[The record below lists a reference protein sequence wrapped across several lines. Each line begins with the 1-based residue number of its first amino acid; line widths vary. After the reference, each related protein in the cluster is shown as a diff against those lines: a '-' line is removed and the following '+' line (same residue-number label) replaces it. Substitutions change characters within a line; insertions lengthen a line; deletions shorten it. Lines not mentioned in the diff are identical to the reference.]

1 MQLSIFRL
9 PLASSKWLC
18 GETVRHEE
26 KIQFNR
32 QSSEFSVD
40 ASKSQVEWDT
50 KIQFRVA
57 LHLLRMLPKDS
68 YSGASASKASLN
80 EHRSSDRQS
89 REETP
94 LQGSRGP
101 QCTLL
106 VPFNVPRNNVGR
118 RIANK
123 TPQAHN
129 A

>member
-50 KIQFRVA
+50 KIQFRDNSFASVA
-57 LHLLRMLPKDS
+57 NASEGQLLWRFRVESLLERTSELRSPKS
-68 YSGASASKASLN
+68 
-80 EHRSSDRQS
+80 
-89 REETP
+89 
-94 LQGSRGP
+94 
-101 QCTLL
+101 
-106 VPFNVPRNNVGR
+106 
-118 RIANK
+118 
-123 TPQAHN
+123 
-129 A
+129 